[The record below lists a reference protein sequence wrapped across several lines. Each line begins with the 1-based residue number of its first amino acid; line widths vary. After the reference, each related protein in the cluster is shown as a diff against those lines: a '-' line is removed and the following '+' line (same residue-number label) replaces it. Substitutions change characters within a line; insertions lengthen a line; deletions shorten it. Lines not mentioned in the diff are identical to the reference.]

1 VNQQHR
7 NEDEEPAE
15 RATLAWEP
23 LRWTAPVAVLA
34 AAITV
39 AFLFVVLDAVGT
51 FPSTVT
57 VPPANQPLT
66 LSTAIGT
73 AIVSA
78 IGGCLVFAALTR
90 VTESPIKQF
99 RRIASGVLVLSFV
112 TPFTIPGA
120 PIAMIMSLL
129 FLHVVVAGVVVG
141 SLTYRGI
148 AYESKRIE

>member
-1 VNQQHR
+1 MTQQHI
-7 NEDEEPAE
+7 NHDEEQAE
-15 RATLAWEP
+15 TATTLAWAP

-34 AAITV
+34 AATAVGI
-39 AFLFVVLDAVGT
+39 LFVVMEAVGA

-57 VPPANQPLT
+57 IPPASQPLT
-66 LSTAIGT
+66 LSTAVGT

-78 IGGCLVFAALTR
+78 VGGCLVFAALTR
-90 VTESPIKQF
+90 VTASPIKQF

-120 PIAMIMSLL
+120 PVAMIASLL

-141 SLTYRGI
+141 TLTYRGT
-148 AYESKRIE
+148 AE

>member
-1 VNQQHR
+1 MNHQHK
-7 NEDEEPAE
+7 NEEEEPTETA
-15 RATLAWEP
+15 ATLAWAP
-23 LRWTAPVAVLA
+23 LRWTAPVAVIG

-39 AFLFVVLDAVGT
+39 GALFALLDVVGA

-66 LSTAIGT
+66 LSTAVGT
-73 AIVSA
+73 AIVGA

-120 PIAMIMSLL
+120 PAAMIASLL

-141 SLTYRGI
+141 SLTYRGT
-148 AYESKRIE
+148 AE

>member
-7 NEDEEPAE
+7 NEDEKPAGKK
-15 RATLAWEP
+15 ALAWAP
-23 LRWTAPVAVLA
+23 LRWTAPVAVLV

-39 AFLFVVLDAVGT
+39 GFLFVVLDAVGA

-57 VPPANQPLT
+57 VPPASQPLT
-66 LSTAIGT
+66 LSTAVGT
-73 AIVSA
+73 AIVGA

-120 PIAMIMSLL
+120 PVAMIVSLL

-141 SLTYRGI
+141 SLTYRGT
-148 AYESKRIE
+148 AE

>member
-1 VNQQHR
+1 MNQQHI
-7 NEDEEPAE
+7 NEGEERTETA
-15 RATLAWEP
+15 ATLAWAP

-34 AAITV
+34 AAIAV
-39 AFLFVVLDAVGT
+39 GFLFVVLDAVGA

-57 VPPANQPLT
+57 VPPASQPLT

-73 AIVSA
+73 AIVGA

-120 PIAMIMSLL
+120 PVAMIASLL
-129 FLHVVVAGVVVG
+129 FLHVVVAGTIVG
-141 SLTYRGI
+141 SLTYRRTT
-148 AYESKRIE
+148 E